1 MPKKIHVF
9 TDCDL
14 DGAGAYLALSLL
26 LKDKM
31 SYTVTRVV
39 DVQQKMLNWLKTN
52 NISSYE
58 HVYILDLDLSQYP
71 DVLLAFDQSNVTVV
85 DHHKTHI
92 ANKDEY
98 RHARTIIEPMGSTT
112 KLIYKNFQGSEQ
124 LNSRQKLLMLMIDD
138 YDSYK
143 FNVPNSYELNIVF
156 WSYQGDRVEKFVSEF
171 SAGFTNFNEQHKNII
186 KFYLKK
192 LSNIKSN
199 LNVHYAYVPIK
210 GKKRKMMAVFA
221 EACINDIAEHVLQ
234 NYKSDIVFVVNLK
247 SNKVSL
253 RRSKDCEIDLSNLA
267 KKLFDEGGGHE
278 DASGGII
285 CEKFLTFSKIFKPM
299 KIHNFNG

>member
-1 MPKKIHVF
+1 MSNKIHVF

-14 DGAGAYLALSLL
+14 DGAGAYLVLSLL
-26 LKDKM
+26 LKKKLTY
-31 SYTVTRVV
+31 SVTRVV
-39 DVQQKMLNWLKTN
+39 DVQQKMLHWIKTN
-52 NISSYE
+52 DIKTYD

-71 DVLLAFDQSNVTVV
+71 DVLLAFDQSNVTVI
-85 DHHKTHI
+85 DHHKSHI
-92 ANKDEY
+92 DNKDEY
-98 RHARTIIEPMGSTT
+98 RHARTIIESEGSTT
-112 KLIYKNFQGSEQ
+112 KLIYKHFQGKQQLSEQ
-124 LNSRQKLLMLMIDD
+124 QKLLVLMVND

-156 WSYQGDRVEKFVSEF
+156 WSYQGDRVEKFVTEF
-171 SAGFTNFNEQHKNII
+171 GHGFVSFSEQHKNII

-221 EACINDIAEHVLQ
+221 ESCINDIAEHILQ

-278 DASGGII
+278 DASGGVI
-285 CEKFLTFSKIFKPM
+285 CEKFMTFSKIFQPM
-299 KIHNFNG
+299 KIHNFDG